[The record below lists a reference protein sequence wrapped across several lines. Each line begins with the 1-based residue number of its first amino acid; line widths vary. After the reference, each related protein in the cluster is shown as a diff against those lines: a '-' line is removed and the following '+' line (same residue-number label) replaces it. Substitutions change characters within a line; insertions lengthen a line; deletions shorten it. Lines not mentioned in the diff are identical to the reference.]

1 MLSVPEAAPSARLL
15 HVLEMGL
22 FPTQITCCIFR
33 HRAGRMLR
41 IPGHD
46 HTDHL
51 QNVSHVNWL
60 LMSSFFPVFCSIS
73 VLDYPH
79 CTVCDLPELTA
90 ESLVSSTERV
100 FVARIALCDSTRKDL
115 GFLSPVFFFCSPQT
129 FQNWTFF
136 FPLQA

>member
-1 MLSVPEAAPSARLL
+1 MLSVPEGGLSARLL
-15 HVLEMGL
+15 HVLGMGL
-22 FPTQITCCIFR
+22 FPTQTTCCIST
-33 HRAGRMLR
+33 HRAGKMLQ

-46 HTDHL
+46 HVDHL
-51 QNVSHVNWL
+51 KNFSRVNWL
-60 LMSSFFPVFCSIS
+60 LTSPFFPVCCSIS

-100 FVARIALCDSTRKDL
+100 FVARIVPCDSIRKDL
-115 GFLSPVFFFCSPQT
+115 GFLFSVFFLCNPQP

-136 FPLQA
+136 PLQA